1 MDDETQ
7 ISNRNYE
14 PIQKTEE
21 DLCRALW
28 LAVAVQGLIDA
39 SGKGGNSIDQARAQR
54 WLVGRGGITGDF
66 ATVCD
71 LAGIDP
77 ERTKKRFDK
86 ILRGDVE
93 QIDFRCMKKA
103 FLKNRSEESRKRF
116 FRRAEKNARLRR
128 ERNSSMKDSVSAEI
142 KPLRAHPQDKVE
154 SLNQTDSN
162 TRQTA

>member
-1 MDDETQ
+1 MDETQ

-14 PIQKTEE
+14 TIQETEE

-39 SGKGGNSIDQARAQR
+39 SGKGGNSIDKARAQE

-66 ATVCD
+66 STVCD

-77 ERTKKRFDK
+77 ERTKKRFQG

-103 FLKNRSEESRKRF
+103 YLKNRSEESRKRF

-128 ERNSSMKDSVSAEI
+128 ERNLSKKDSVSAQI
-142 KPLRAHPQDKVE
+142 QPLRTYFQNKDE
-154 SLNQTDSN
+154 SSDQTDSN
-162 TRQTA
+162 ARQVA

>member
-1 MDDETQ
+1 MEHETQ
-7 ISNRNYE
+7 KPDRNYE
-14 PIQKTEE
+14 PIQETEE

-39 SGKGGNSIDQARAQR
+39 SGKSGNSIDKARAEE
-54 WLVGRGGITGDF
+54 WLVGRGGITSDF

-77 ERTKKRFDK
+77 ERTKKRFQE
-86 ILRGDVE
+86 ILRGNLE

-103 FLKNRSEESRKRF
+103 CLKNRSEESRKRF

-128 ERNSSMKDSVSAEI
+128 EKILSFKTPIISQEQASDDPDVASRLA
-142 KPLRAHPQDKVE
+142 A
-154 SLNQTDSN
+154 
-162 TRQTA
+162 